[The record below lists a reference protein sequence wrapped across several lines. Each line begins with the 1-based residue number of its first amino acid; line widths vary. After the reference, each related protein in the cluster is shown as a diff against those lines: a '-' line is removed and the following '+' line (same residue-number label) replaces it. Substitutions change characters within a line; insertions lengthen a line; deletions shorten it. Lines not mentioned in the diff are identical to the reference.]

1 MPPCLLSP
9 ELHPMRVNA
18 VRQSSFL
25 FAAHLET
32 LRAPRDVSDTS
43 SRDKGAQM
51 TPCIRRPCFA
61 CSILRREIQR
71 GTRWIS
77 VLQVFRGPHVHIQ
90 GEKEK
95 KYILIFSL

>member
-43 SRDKGAQM
+43 SRDEGAQM
-51 TPCIRRPCFA
+51 TPCIGGHVSRARFSEERLSVELDGLASCKFFVDRTYTYRVRKRRNT
-61 CSILRREIQR
+61 S
-71 GTRWIS
+71 
-77 VLQVFRGPHVHIQ
+77 
-90 GEKEK
+90 
-95 KYILIFSL
+95 